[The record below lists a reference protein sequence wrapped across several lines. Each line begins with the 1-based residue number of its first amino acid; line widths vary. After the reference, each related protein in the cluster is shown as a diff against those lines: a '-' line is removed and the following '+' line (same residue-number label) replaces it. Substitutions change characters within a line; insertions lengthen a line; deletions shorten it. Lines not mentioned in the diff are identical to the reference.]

1 MTRKGLEE
9 YRSNRE
15 EIRELQYKLDHLG
28 QGDSMMGNDTIL
40 DYRSGYPMP
49 QAVIGVDWDK
59 VDRLEHRYQRRI
71 KALNEECE
79 EIEEFIEG
87 IEDSLTRRIFRQ
99 CFLEGRTQEQISKA
113 LHISQSNISKKIS
126 NFFKME

>member
-1 MTRKGLEE
+1 MTRKELEE
-9 YRSNRE
+9 YWSNKE
-15 EIRELQYKLDHLG
+15 EIKELQYKLDHLG

-49 QAVIGVDWDK
+49 QAVVGVDWDK
-59 VDRLEHRYQRRI
+59 VYRLENRYQMRI
-71 KALNEECE
+71 NMLKEECS

-87 IEDSLTRRIFRQ
+87 IEEGLTRRIFRQ
-99 CFLEGRTQEQISKA
+99 CFLEGRTQEQVSKA